1 MSYFKDSKNNNA
13 GDSNLG
19 NDLSDDEQSNQSLS
33 DSESD
38 DDDDDDGDI
47 KNQDSEDDF
56 DDDNKNQDIDAES
69 ESEDGPEEDEEATNT
84 SNNVSKKK
92 VTISSTTSHSGGA
105 YPDTDDDSENVDDES
120 YLQRFNQE
128 LNQNLLVDA
137 HPECITMNYD
147 EILTMA
153 AVVRNSMGIIVD
165 PLHKS
170 IPFLTK
176 FEKSRIVGQRASQL
190 DSGAMPFMKIPEH
203 IIESHLIAELELAE
217 KKMPFIIRRPMP
229 NGGSEYWHVKDLE
242 NVAF

>member
-1 MSYFKDSKNNNA
+1 MISPS
-13 GDSNLG
+13 S
-19 NDLSDDEQSNQSLS
+19 S
-33 DSESD
+33 DS
-38 DDDDDDGDI
+38 
-47 KNQDSEDDF
+47 
-56 DDDNKNQDIDAES
+56 DAES
-69 ESEDGPEEDEEATNT
+69 DSEDGPEEDDEGNEGGNEGAASTR
-84 SNNVSKKK
+84 NNISKKK
-92 VTISSTTSHSGGA
+92 VTISSPISHSGGA
-105 YPDTDDDSENVDDES
+105 YPDTDDDSENADDES

-147 EILTMA
+147 EILTMSS
-153 AVVRNSMGIIVD
+153 VVRNSMGIIVD

-176 FEKSRIVGQRASQL
+176 FEKSRVLGQRASQL

-203 IIESHLIAELELAE
+203 IIESHIIAELELAE

-229 NGGSEYWHVKDLE
+229 NGGSEYWHIKDLE